1 MTDKRIIKTERDIKQ
16 AFLTLLKTTP
26 FQKISVNQ
34 VCDQA
39 LVSRSTFYEHFQ
51 DKYDLLGQLV
61 KQYTLL
67 FQKLDKQRATQIINQ
82 ETHVLSISK
91 IAVTLQDHREAL
103 NVLLAI
109 HEDHLDLLSNW
120 EQCLSETWQRVNQRY
135 GADRQAPEGFVSNL
149 ESAIVLNYIRWSLQ
163 NGMSDD
169 AAGLSEK
176 MIRSIYGG
184 NLNTYPN
191 TK

>member
-16 AFLTLLKTTP
+16 AVLILLKTTP
-26 FQKISVNQ
+26 FQKISISQ
-34 VCDQA
+34 ICDQA

-67 FQKLDKQRATQIINQ
+67 FQGLVKERATQIIKQ

-91 IAVTLQDHREAL
+91 IASTLQDHREAL
-103 NVLLAI
+103 NVLLAV
-109 HEDHLDLLSNW
+109 HEDNLDLLTNW
-120 EQCLSETWQRVNQRY
+120 ERCLGETWQRVNQRY
-135 GADRQAPEGFVSNL
+135 GADQQAPESFVSNL

-163 NGMSDD
+163 NGMSEE
-169 AAGLSEK
+169 ASALSEK

-184 NLNTYPN
+184 DLDTYPN
-191 TK
+191 AK